1 VSGVARVVLAT
12 LAFFFGHVLAAVL
25 AAIHAFMLAGLAHL
39 HVLLMLHLRIGGSR
53 CGRLGSGN
61 GGRGN

>member
-1 VSGVARVVLAT
+1 
-12 LAFFFGHVLAAVL
+12 
-25 AAIHAFMLAGLAHL
+25 MLAGLAHL

-61 GGRGN
+61 GGRGNQRHHDQFS